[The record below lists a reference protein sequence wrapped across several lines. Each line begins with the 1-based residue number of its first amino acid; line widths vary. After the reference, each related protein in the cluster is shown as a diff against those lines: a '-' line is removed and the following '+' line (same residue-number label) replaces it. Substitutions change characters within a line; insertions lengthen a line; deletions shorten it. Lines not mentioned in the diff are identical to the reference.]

1 MMIEEFIFRCVILKE
16 LEIELILLFRILID
30 NVLDRRY
37 IVESLS
43 YKVVEVYYRFRNKE
57 KMIVVLERLLKL
69 EERTDFL
76 IRKNYIEEVVKMF

>member
-1 MMIEEFIFRCVILKE
+1 MMIEEFIFCCVILKE